1 MASHLLPGAATCH
14 GASGWIAAPPQE
26 HYHHDCAWLV
36 ATAQHTQMRWCAAPP
51 WLQWDAAGAQLAV
64 LPAASSIVYIW
75 TAATREVLKVESA
88 FKVRT
93 V

>member
-1 MASHLLPGAATCH
+1 
-14 GASGWIAAPPQE
+14 
-26 HYHHDCAWLV
+26 
-36 ATAQHTQMRWCAAPP
+36 MRWCAAPP